1 MVMFTLYRC
10 DGRLPVYDEDGAAR
24 ERWESIYDTCDRY
37 AASGDIL
44 YVAPLGYN
52 ALIND
57 RYLYD
62 NGHEMAINEEFY
74 EEYKRS
80 GLYMSLFPYAGD
92 LMEKHLSY
100 RDEMRE
106 KVTRQEYSLVT
117 AVPGYET
124 IADEDHLKRS
134 GYELVDTYDLDMGRT
149 SYEVQLW
156 APVRL

>member
-1 MVMFTLYRC
+1 
-10 DGRLPVYDEDGAAR
+10 
-24 ERWESIYDTCDRY
+24 
-37 AASGDIL
+37 
-44 YVAPLGYN
+44 
-52 ALIND
+52 
-57 RYLYD
+57 
-62 NGHEMAINEEFY
+62 
-74 EEYKRS
+74 
-80 GLYMSLFPYAGD
+80 
-92 LMEKHLSY
+92 
-100 RDEMRE
+100 MRE